1 MEKRSF
7 EVICPHCGSPLA
19 FEDRH
24 LRETMEVCPNC
35 HSPFVL
41 EIPFEDSSDDARSA
55 GSKIEDEPE
64 NAVEIDRGNDGSL
77 LLGIPAFPLIVTLC
91 CVVFLLASVIT
102 LLVSK
107 RVPAPVPDES
117 GVDQTISESEIAESF
132 PPSSEDHPAVDDIPT
147 SQMLDQIDSDEGESD
162 ITSDETESFEVNQY
176 ADFAFPTEDTEDNE
190 FSPDSPTSSN
200 EESPQA
206 DSDEPS
212 DSDDILAL
220 SETRPTETD
229 VIQTVSED
237 SDIYENPN
245 DRPGDNRDEAMNGE
259 ENFDVTNNEGG
270 DVTVQ
275 FSTMSRSLSEPVNVA
290 KRLDLNLSQIRL
302 NRAGLADFIRLFYE
316 LTGIPVQLD
325 WLRFSEPVDVW
336 EKRFPYEGT
345 NLTSLQFLE
354 EFTSLFDLNFA
365 LEEDRVLLTCRSSE
379 ENNIE
384 IVTFDCS
391 DLIENE
397 SERDQTQP
405 LVESIFSESLSL
417 PLLANA
423 LRDLVIDQT
432 LVHGE
437 NSPTLVSNAEKKSMT
452 LSADRRTLENAR
464 VFFDRLRSL
473 RHLPPKYIPEA
484 EVLIPENIC
493 WENKLTVPV
502 SLCLLSAV
510 PLSEALLLLERGYQ
524 IHFFFDYAAIPGGGA
539 SLETPVRL
547 ITTERPMEQVLME
560 LLSPLGL
567 EYVVLTED
575 LVAVTSGVINKEF
588 DAEIHFYATPNDSV
602 PLEEAAALADRI
614 RKTIA
619 PDSWQSDSKPGGK
632 IWIDPESRSF
642 YIRQTIVNQNKIRR
656 FLQSGLAGKE
666 NSL

>member
-1 MEKRSF
+1 
-7 EVICPHCGSPLA
+7 
-19 FEDRH
+19 
-24 LRETMEVCPNC
+24 
-35 HSPFVL
+35 
-41 EIPFEDSSDDARSA
+41 
-55 GSKIEDEPE
+55 
-64 NAVEIDRGNDGSL
+64 
-77 LLGIPAFPLIVTLC
+77 
-91 CVVFLLASVIT
+91 
-102 LLVSK
+102 
-107 RVPAPVPDES
+107 
-117 GVDQTISESEIAESF
+117 
-132 PPSSEDHPAVDDIPT
+132 
-147 SQMLDQIDSDEGESD
+147 
-162 ITSDETESFEVNQY
+162 
-176 ADFAFPTEDTEDNE
+176 
-190 FSPDSPTSSN
+190 
-200 EESPQA
+200 
-206 DSDEPS
+206 
-212 DSDDILAL
+212 
-220 SETRPTETD
+220 
-229 VIQTVSED
+229 
-237 SDIYENPN
+237 
-245 DRPGDNRDEAMNGE
+245 MNGE

-379 ENNIE
+379 ENIIE

-417 PLLANA
+417 PLLENA

-452 LSADRRTLENAR
+452 RSADRRTLENAR

-539 SLETPVRL
+539 SLEAPVRL
-547 ITTERPMEQVLME
+547 ITTDRPMEQVLME